1 MSPTYMNPPFILHT
15 NTCLCRR
22 VYVFLT
28 NMYMYNA
35 QPSHSKP
42 KKVGHTCKCKNVIQ
56 NTPLS
61 CCFRSKQYLNNV

>member
-42 KKVGHTCKCKNVIQ
+42 KKLATHVNARTLYKTRHYHAVFEAN
-56 NTPLS
+56 NT
-61 CCFRSKQYLNNV
+61 